1 MSDPAADFGGVAFD
15 DDFDVAGS
23 SDGVDRGGSTTVH
36 DSAESLQ
43 RRGIAYPTTAPAGM
57 RVLRQYVLTRWSGV
71 DLGILAQP
79 PRSVR
84 AGSTPSMH
92 NWGMAW
98 DWRWAAPGPGRQ
110 AADEVIEFALAESAR
125 LGIQAVHDYVN
136 ARYWKNDVGWRT
148 AHSSPS
154 TGFGQPWSQW
164 LHIERTWDSANSPD
178 PIDGLST
185 RVAAAAAPA
194 SPVAHDA
201 VGAPTFEGDLP
212 TGPVRRGDSGAD
224 VARIQDFLRATGF
237 ADFTISDGEFGPR
250 TDAAVR
256 AAQAAFVA
264 KGLYTKAVDGIWG
277 PATASAAARFG
288 GA

>member
-1 MSDPAADFGGVAFD
+1 MSDLPTDLGGVAFD
-15 DDFDVAGS
+15 DDFEVAGS
-23 SDGVDRGGSTTVH
+23 SDGVDRGGPTVVH

-43 RRGIAYPTTAPAGM
+43 RRGIAYPTTAPIGM

-84 AGSTPSMH
+84 AGSAPSMH

-98 DWRWAAPGPGRQ
+98 DWRWATPGPGRK

-136 ARYWKNDVGWRT
+136 ARYWKNNVGWRT

-164 LHIERTWDSANSPD
+164 LHIERTWDAANNPD
-178 PIDGLST
+178 PIDGTSART
-185 RVAAAAAPA
+185 VAPDAVAALA
-194 SPVAHDA
+194 
-201 VGAPTFEGDLP
+201 FEGDLP
-212 TGPVRRGDSGAD
+212 TGPIRRGDSGAD
-224 VARIQDFLRATGF
+224 VVRIQDFLRAAAF

-256 AAQAAFVA
+256 AAQTAFAA
-264 KGLYTKAVDGIWG
+264 KGLYTKAIDGVWG

-288 GA
+288 VA

>member
-1 MSDPAADFGGVAFD
+1 MSDLPTDFGGVAFD
-15 DDFDVAGS
+15 DDFEVVGS
-23 SDGVDRGGSTTVH
+23 SDGIDRGGPTVVH

-43 RRGIAYPTTAPAGM
+43 RRGIAYPTTAPIGM
-57 RVLRQYVLTRWSGV
+57 RVLRQYVLARWSGV

-84 AGSTPSMH
+84 AGSAPSMH

-110 AADEVIEFALAESAR
+110 AADEVIVFALAESAR

-136 ARYWKNDVGWRT
+136 ARYWKNNGGWRT
-148 AHSSPS
+148 AQSSPA

-164 LHIERTWDSANSPD
+164 LHIERTWDAANDPD
-178 PIDGLST
+178 PIEGAST
-185 RVAAAAAPA
+185 HVEAAPA
-194 SPVAHDA
+194 KRVEPSAVA
-201 VGAPTFEGDLP
+201 APTFEGALP

-224 VARIQDFLRATGF
+224 VARIQDFLRAAGF

-256 AAQAAFVA
+256 AAQTAFAA
-264 KGLYTKAVDGIWG
+264 KGLYTKAIDGVWG